1 MKHEI
6 LFSQDMIFANG
17 TFTVLVSAE
26 TPFVPAIGTTCN
38 LSPQMIGKVERVSH
52 FQKKDEELDRWETY
66 VFLTPSDT
74 FKEKEF
80 SEQFLNDR
88 PEFKE
93 VEFVS
98 GVGASVG
105 FSKDEGFYVNKNY

>member
-1 MKHEI
+1 MV
-6 LFSQDMIFANG
+6 FANG

-52 FQKKDEELDRWETY
+52 FQKKDDELDRWEMY
-66 VFLTPSDT
+66 VFLTHSDI

-93 VEFVS
+93 VEFIS

-105 FSKDEGFYVNKNY
+105 FSKDEGFYVNKNF

>member
-17 TFTVLVSAE
+17 TFTVLVSTE

-38 LSPQMIGKVERVSH
+38 LSPQMIGTVERVNH
-52 FQKKDEELDRWETY
+52 FQKKDEQDFRWETY

-80 SEQFLNDR
+80 SEEFLNDR

-93 VEFVS
+93 AEHIS

-105 FSKDEGFYVNKNY
+105 FSKDEDFYVNKNY